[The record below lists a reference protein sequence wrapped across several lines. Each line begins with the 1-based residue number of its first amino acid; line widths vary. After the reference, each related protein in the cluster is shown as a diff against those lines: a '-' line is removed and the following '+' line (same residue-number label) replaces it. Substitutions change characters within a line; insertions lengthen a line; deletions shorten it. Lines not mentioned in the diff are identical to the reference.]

1 MNRELLRAGRL
12 PALMLLAQL
21 MLLGFNLLSA
31 HAGLGHLHTVF
42 SIAIPV
48 LMAGIVM
55 IWAMH
60 LRQRSG
66 AVRLTALLGFA
77 FWAVLAALTLADQLA
92 RVPVP
97 PPW

>member
-1 MNRELLRAGRL
+1 MNRETLRAGRL
-12 PALMLLAQL
+12 PALMLLAQIV
-21 MLLGFNLLSA
+21 LLGFNLLSA
-31 HAGLGHLHTVF
+31 HGGLGHLHTVF

-66 AVRLTALLGFA
+66 VVRLTALIGFA
-77 FWAVLAALTLADQLA
+77 FWAVLVALTLADQLS